1 MVSAMDRFTAMRSFV
16 EVANT
21 ASFTKAADNLSLSRL
36 QVSRHV
42 QDLESWLKQR
52 LLHRTTR
59 KVSLTHAGEAA
70 IKRCE
75 RILDETAAL
84 EVEALSQADKLS
96 GTIRIA
102 APIGLSQNMLID
114 LVEDFTERHPWV
126 NIDILASD
134 TYSQLVDE
142 RIDIALRYTEQPDDN
157 LIARKLFSIDSVLCA
172 SDEYLKQ
179 HGEPVSPAELTK
191 HNCLVHLGM
200 SEWRFIR
207 DNQQISVTVKG
218 NIQGNDVG
226 LLLRSA
232 SRGKGVVRLPCD
244 LANPAIAAKQLRPI
258 LLDYHTSASAL
269 WAVYLSRSYQ
279 LPLVR
284 QFIDFIAEQ
293 WQEDIKR
300 LVPVD

>member
-1 MVSAMDRFTAMRSFV
+1 MDRFTAMRSFV

-21 ASFTKAADNLSLSRL
+21 ASFTQAADNLSLSRL

-42 QDLESWLKQR
+42 QDLESWLKLR

-70 IKRCE
+70 LKRCE

-84 EVEALSQADKLS
+84 EFEALSQADKLS
-96 GTIRIA
+96 GTIRIT

-114 LVEDFTERHPWV
+114 LVEDFTELHPLV
-126 NIDILASD
+126 NIDIFASD

-142 RIDIALRYTEQPDDN
+142 RIDIALRYTQQPDES

-172 SDEYLKQ
+172 SEEYLKL

-207 DNQQISVTVKG
+207 DNQQFSVEVKG

-232 SRGKGVVRLPCD
+232 IRGKGVVRLPCD
-244 LANPAIAAKQLRPI
+244 LANPIIAAKQLQPI
-258 LLDYHTSASAL
+258 LLDYYFPSSPL

-293 WQEDIKR
+293 WQQDIKR
-300 LVPVD
+300 LEPVD